1 MSKLPAVVHLVLLK
15 VGRNLSPIWST
26 HKGEVRCKWNTQSQ
40 DGANVTQHILSD
52 DVIQVS
58 KVLKGF
64 EVLDLIAKV
73 RTVNLQ
79 PGKDH
84 FSIVDGQA
92 RRMRET
98 LGAKYIVQEKIKAM
112 LFHAKEPVLEILPQV
127 EAIEPRWPRVTVGF
141 DASKGS
147 AEDVKFILEHR
158 PPRLHIKRHFPTHE
172 AQSLPRVDV

>member
-1 MSKLPAVVHLVLLK
+1 M
-15 VGRNLSPIWST
+15 
-26 HKGEVRCKWNTQSQ
+26 
-40 DGANVTQHILSD
+40 TQHILSD
-52 DVIQVS
+52 DVIQIS

-64 EVLDLIAKV
+64 EMLDLIAKV

-127 EAIEPRWPRVTVGF
+127 EAIEPRWP
-141 DASKGS
+141 
-147 AEDVKFILEHR
+147 
-158 PPRLHIKRHFPTHE
+158 
-172 AQSLPRVDV
+172 